1 MDHGIL
7 MADSPEHQD
16 DRNGSD
22 SLRRGVLVLHDVRSE
37 LDSIQTKVVA
47 GIRDAGYDE
56 ASTFA
61 VRLALE
67 EAVANAFRHGNDEDP
82 RKAVKVEFDISGDR
96 IWLAVED
103 EGPGF
108 DPTAV
113 PDPTEEANL
122 EIPSGR
128 GIMLMRAY
136 MTDVAIVAPGN
147 RVEMTFRPNG

>member
-1 MDHGIL
+1 MSKRKLEAAQESG
-7 MADSPEHQD
+7 
-16 DRNGSD
+16 
-22 SLRRGVLVLHDVRSE
+22 LVYQSKHPLIKH
-37 LDSIQTKVVA
+37 K
-47 GIRDAGYDE
+47 IR
-56 ASTFA
+56 
-61 VRLALE
+61 
-67 EAVANAFRHGNDEDP
+67 EDP